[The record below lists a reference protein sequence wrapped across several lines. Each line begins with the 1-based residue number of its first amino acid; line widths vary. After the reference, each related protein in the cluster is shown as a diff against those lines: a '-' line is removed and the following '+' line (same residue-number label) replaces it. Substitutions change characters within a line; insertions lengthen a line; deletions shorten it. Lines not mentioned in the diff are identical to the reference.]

1 MQFPKKGK
9 QLKRHK
15 NVEKPAERKLG
26 GTICRTE
33 KTNKINA
40 MRCNFQQDVVSWSLF
55 YAVLLVRSNK
65 NSTGGY

>member
-1 MQFPKKGK
+1 MAAQFAEPK
-9 QLKRHK
+9 
-15 NVEKPAERKLG
+15 
-26 GTICRTE
+26 

-65 NSTGGY
+65 NSTGGYQDAPAEQAFSIPPCEKIFSGA